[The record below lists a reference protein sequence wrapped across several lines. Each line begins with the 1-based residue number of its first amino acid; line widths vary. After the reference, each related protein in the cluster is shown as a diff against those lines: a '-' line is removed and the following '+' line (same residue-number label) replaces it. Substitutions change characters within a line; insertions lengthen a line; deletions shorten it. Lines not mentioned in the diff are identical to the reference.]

1 MSTSTK
7 ARGGKR
13 RRTNPPSPRSDDEEA
28 DIEAE
33 YAGSGLPSVSDGYAV
48 RAAKPMPSYNYKQM
62 DELIEQYSVHHNK
75 ERTEPA
81 RMVCCPRAYEEAF
94 LREPIGSERQCANNA
109 QCQGLR
115 IIGASGF
122 VLREFTLPDQPEPLP
137 NDPRGLCLMCRR
149 YEIARLFF
157 LHESR
162 REPLSSNVMVSPYY
176 NMVGVAGEYNVHD
189 AIVSEGKYTG
199 LPLPVVLHSR
209 SAYKQCTV
217 NGVKVFK
224 QTGMQD
230 AVNSTSS
237 SFLARRAALR
247 KRTQHSTAHSERP
260 TTQD

>member
-7 ARGGKR
+7 ARGKR
-13 RRTNPPSPRSDDEEA
+13 RRVASPIRAVDGEEG

-33 YAGSGLPSVSDGYAV
+33 YAGSGLPQV
-48 RAAKPMPSYNYKQM
+48 RESYSAPVATTTQSYNYKQM
-62 DELIEQYSVHHNK
+62 DELIEQYSAHHNK
-75 ERTEPA
+75 SKTATAEI
-81 RMVCCPRAYEEAF
+81 VCCPRAYEEAF

-122 VLREFTLPDQPEPLP
+122 VLREFTLPDQPDPLP
-137 NDPRGLCLMCRR
+137 NDPRSLCLMCRR

-162 REPLSSNVMVSPYY
+162 REPLSENVIVSPYY
-176 NMVGVAGEYNVHD
+176 NMVGVDGEYNVHD

-217 NGVKVFK
+217 NGVKGFK

-230 AVNSTSS
+230 ALSSTGS
-237 SFLARRAALR
+237 SFLARRAVLH
-247 KRTQHSTAHSERP
+247 KHTLQHSTAHSAHLS
-260 TTQD
+260 TLG